1 MRLGIIGS
9 GNIVVDCL
17 DAIKN
22 IKDIEINGI
31 CVREKSL
38 EKGKEL
44 AEKYKISMI
53 YTDYEEILKS
63 ENIDTVYIGIV
74 NNMHFEYSKKALE
87 CGKNVI
93 CEKPFTSTAE
103 ELKVL
108 INLAKSKNLFLFEAI
123 TMLYSP
129 NFKYIKE
136 NLELVGEV
144 KLVQC
149 NYSQYS
155 SRYNRYLEGIVLPAF
170 DKNMSGGALY
180 DINIYNVHFVIGLF
194 GKPKSVK
201 YTANIGF
208 NGIDTSGIL
217 VLEYNGFSAVC
228 CGAKDS
234 ESIGHATVQGVKG
247 YIKLT
252 SPAGV
257 AKAVEYKIKEAVI
270 YNGDNNENRMINE
283 FVAFERI
290 LSKKSFE
297 ECYENLNHSLV
308 VMEVL
313 TEARKSAGID
323 FPADFLKL

>member
-9 GNIVVDCL
+9 GNIVIDCL
-17 DAIKN
+17 EAIIT
-22 IKDIEINGI
+22 IKEIKLTGI
-31 CVREKSL
+31 CVREKSFD
-38 EKGKEL
+38 KGKEL
-44 AEKYKISMI
+44 AEKYSISKV
-53 YTDYEEILKS
+53 YTDYEEILNDK
-63 ENIDTVYIGIV
+63 NIDTVYIGIV
-74 NNMHFEYSKKALE
+74 NNLHFEYTKKALKY
-87 CGKNVI
+87 GKNVI

-103 ELKVL
+103 ELKIL
-108 INLAKSKNLFLFEAI
+108 IELAKSKNLFLFEAI

-136 NLELVGEV
+136 NLNLVGDV

-155 SRYNRYLEGIVLPAF
+155 SRYNKYLEGIVLPAF

-180 DINIYNVHFVIGLF
+180 DINIYNVHFVTGLF
-194 GKPKSVK
+194 GRPKSVK
-201 YTANIGF
+201 YTANLGF

-217 VLEYNGFSAVC
+217 VLNYDGFSAVC

-234 ESIGHATVQGVKG
+234 ESPSHATVQGIKG

-257 AKAVEYKIKEAVI
+257 AKSVECKVGKEI
-270 YNGDNNENRMINE
+270 ETYNGDSNENRMVNE
-283 FVAFERI
+283 FVAFERMV
-290 LSKKSFE
+290 KEKAFE
-297 ECYENLNHSLV
+297 ECYKNLNHSLI

-313 TEARKSAGID
+313 TNARKDAGID
-323 FPADFLKL
+323 FPADF

>member
-1 MRLGIIGS
+1 MKLGIIGS

-22 IKDIEINGI
+22 IEGIELVGI
-31 CVREKSL
+31 YVREKSL
-38 EKGKEL
+38 DKGKEL
-44 AEKYKISMI
+44 AEKYGISKI
-53 YTDYEEILKS
+53 YTEYEKILNDK
-63 ENIDTVYIGIV
+63 NIDTVYIGIV
-74 NNMHFEYSKKALE
+74 NNMHFEYTKKALE
-87 CGKNVI
+87 YGKNVV

-103 ELKVL
+103 ELKIL
-108 INLAKSKNLFLFEAI
+108 IEVAKSKSLFLFEAI

-136 NLELVGEV
+136 NLHLVGDV
-144 KLVQC
+144 KLIQC

-155 SRYNRYLEGIVLPAF
+155 SRYNKYLEGVVLPAF
-170 DKNMSGGALY
+170 DKSMSGGALY

-194 GKPKSVK
+194 GRPKSIK
-201 YTANIGF
+201 YTANLGF

-217 VLEYNGFSAVC
+217 VLGYDGFSAVC

-234 ESIGHATVQGVKG
+234 ESPSHATVQGIKG

-257 AKAVEYKIKEAVI
+257 AKSVEYKVDKDIEV
-270 YNGDNNENRMINE
+270 YNGDSNKNRMINE
-283 FVAFERI
+283 FVAFEKM
-290 LSKKSFE
+290 LKEKSFE
-297 ECYENLNHSLV
+297 ECYENLNHSLI

-313 TEARKSAGID
+313 TNARKDAGID
-323 FPADFLKL
+323 FPADF

>member
-1 MRLGIIGS
+1 MKLGIIGS

-22 IKDIEINGI
+22 IEGIELVGI
-31 CVREKSL
+31 YVREKSL
-38 EKGKEL
+38 DKGKEL
-44 AEKYKISMI
+44 AEKYGISKI
-53 YTDYEEILKS
+53 YTEYEKILNDK
-63 ENIDTVYIGIV
+63 NIDTVYIGIV
-74 NNMHFEYSKKALE
+74 NNLHFEYTKKALE
-87 CGKNVI
+87 YGKNVV

-103 ELKVL
+103 ELKIL
-108 INLAKSKNLFLFEAI
+108 IEVAKSKSLFLFEAI

-136 NLELVGEV
+136 NLSLVGDV
-144 KLVQC
+144 KLIQC

-155 SRYNRYLEGIVLPAF
+155 SRYNKYLEGVVLPAF
-170 DKNMSGGALY
+170 DKSMSGGALY

-194 GKPKSVK
+194 GRPKSIK
-201 YTANIGF
+201 YTANLGF

-217 VLEYNGFSAVC
+217 VLSYDGFSAVC

-234 ESIGHATVQGVKG
+234 ESPSHATVQGIKG

-257 AKAVEYKIKEAVI
+257 AKSVEYKVDKDIEV
-270 YNGDNNENRMINE
+270 YNGDSNKNRMINE
-283 FVAFERI
+283 FVAFEKM
-290 LSKKSFE
+290 LKEKSFE
-297 ECYENLNHSLV
+297 ECYENLNHSLI

-313 TEARKSAGID
+313 TNARKDAGID
-323 FPADFLKL
+323 FPADF

>member
-9 GNIVVDCL
+9 GNIVIDCL
-17 DAIKN
+17 DAV
-22 IKDIEINGI
+22 KDIKGIELTGI

-38 EKGKEL
+38 SKGKEL
-44 AEKYKISMI
+44 AEKYNIYKV
-53 YTDYEEILKS
+53 YTDYEEILNDK
-63 ENIDTVYIGIV
+63 NIDTVYIGIV

-87 CGKNVI
+87 YGKNVI

-103 ELKVL
+103 ELKIL
-108 INLAKSKNLFLFEAI
+108 IELAKSRNLFLFEAI

-136 NLELVGEV
+136 NLNLVGDV
-144 KLVQC
+144 KLIQC

-155 SRYNRYLEGIVLPAF
+155 SRYNKYLEGVVLPAF

-180 DINIYNVHFVIGLF
+180 DINIYNVHFVTGLF
-194 GKPKSVK
+194 GRPSLVK
-201 YTANIGF
+201 YTANLGF

-217 VLEYNGFSAVC
+217 VMEYKGFSAVC

-234 ESIGHATVQGVKG
+234 ESLGHATVQGVKG

-257 AKAVEYKIKEAVI
+257 AKSVEYKVSKDIEI

-290 LSKKSFE
+290 IREKSFE
-297 ECYENLNHSLV
+297 ECYENLNHSLI

-313 TEARKSAGID
+313 TYARKDAGII
-323 FPADFLKL
+323 FPADF

>member
-1 MRLGIIGS
+1 MKLGIIGS

-22 IKDIEINGI
+22 IEGIELVGI
-31 CVREKSL
+31 YVREKSL
-38 EKGKEL
+38 DKGKEL
-44 AEKYKISMI
+44 AEKYGISKI
-53 YTDYEEILKS
+53 YTEYEKILNDK
-63 ENIDTVYIGIV
+63 NIDTVYIGIV
-74 NNMHFEYSKKALE
+74 NNMHFEYTKKALE
-87 CGKNVI
+87 YGKNVV

-103 ELKVL
+103 ELKIL
-108 INLAKSKNLFLFEAI
+108 IEVAKSKSLFLFEAI

-136 NLELVGEV
+136 NLSLVGDV
-144 KLVQC
+144 KLIQC

-155 SRYNRYLEGIVLPAF
+155 SRYNKYLEGVVLPAF
-170 DKNMSGGALY
+170 DKSMSGGALY

-194 GKPKSVK
+194 GRPKSIK
-201 YTANIGF
+201 YTANLGF

-217 VLEYNGFSAVC
+217 VLSYDGFSAVC

-234 ESIGHATVQGVKG
+234 ESPSHATVQGIKG

-257 AKAVEYKIKEAVI
+257 AKSVEYKVDKDIEV
-270 YNGDNNENRMINE
+270 YNGDSNKNRMINE
-283 FVAFERI
+283 FVAFEKM
-290 LSKKSFE
+290 LKEKSFE
-297 ECYENLNHSLV
+297 ECYENLNHSLI

-313 TEARKSAGID
+313 TNARKDAGID
-323 FPADFLKL
+323 FPADF